1 VLAQTLE
8 EHVSDDTRR
17 GKGSNTARQ
26 VEEEIEKRVG
36 HPTSVPPEDL
46 PESTEVREAQADER
60 LGVAPRSHQHARKG
74 QVESPR
80 EVNINQPEKKREG
93 HR

>member
-1 VLAQTLE
+1 MLAHTSE

-17 GKGSNTARQ
+17 GKGSNAARQ
-26 VEEEIEKRVG
+26 VEREIETRVG

-46 PESTEVREAQADER
+46 PESTAAREAQADEL

-74 QVESPR
+74 QAESPR